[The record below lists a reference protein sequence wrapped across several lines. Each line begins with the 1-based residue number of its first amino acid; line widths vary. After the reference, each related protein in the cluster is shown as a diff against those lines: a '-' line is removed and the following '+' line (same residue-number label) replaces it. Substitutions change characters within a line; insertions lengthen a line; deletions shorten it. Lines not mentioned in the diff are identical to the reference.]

1 MSRDETADITA
12 DGAEPARSAVASSA
26 ALRWDGSLEEIE
38 TGAGSRVHRDRR
50 KLRAGG
56 RGAGATPDAV
66 EQMQVELRDVASLF
80 ALVGILLGV
89 AVMTSPRVDRLLWKS
104 TTRAVKATQMT
115 KAADII
121 VKNTSV
127 GRKISNELAKDI
139 NVVSSTVSDVKSAT
153 VGAAQKMDKA
163 LDRALDNV
171 IEVAIDEGDH
181 GDPDGTTVQESLS
194 TSTNRRISNFNGEF
208 GGGESASE
216 ALLRQLLASSQRME
230 KRMDGQLQQMQD
242 RLLAQEKVL
251 AEVASGA
258 KLEGE
263 PLGFHI

>member
-1 MSRDETADITA
+1 MTHTTQMCGIEARLAALISVWGGRVAP
-12 DGAEPARSAVASSA
+12 GHEPRSVASPTCHLHTA
-26 ALRWDGSLEEIE
+26 GTRPHAPCNFAHG
-38 TGAGSRVHRDRR
+38 GACGTVS
-50 KLRAGG
+50 
-56 RGAGATPDAV
+56 
-66 EQMQVELRDVASLF
+66 S
-80 ALVGILLGV
+80 
-89 AVMTSPRVDRLLWKS
+89 
-104 TTRAVKATQMT
+104 QMT

-121 VKNTSV
+121 VKNTAV

-216 ALLRQLLASSQRME
+216 ALLRCRRCDSTRKLSKPRAACRGTLDATVSPQPSQLRP
-230 KRMDGQLQQMQD
+230 
-242 RLLAQEKVL
+242 
-251 AEVASGA
+251 
-258 KLEGE
+258 GE
-263 PLGFHI
+263 AD